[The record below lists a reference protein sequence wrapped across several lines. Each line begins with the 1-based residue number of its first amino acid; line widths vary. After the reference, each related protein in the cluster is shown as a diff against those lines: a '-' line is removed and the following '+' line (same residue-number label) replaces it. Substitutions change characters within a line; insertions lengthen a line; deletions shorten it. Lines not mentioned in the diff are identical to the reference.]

1 MSGECCAFLARRAD
15 VPVGYVGD
23 KALFVRRRLSG
34 LVARI
39 MLSAL
44 ASAEL
49 SALAAYAQKFDG
61 FAPNTAV

>member
-15 VPVGYVGD
+15 VPVGYVGY
-23 KALFVRRRLSG
+23 KALFVRRLSG
-34 LVARI
+34 LATCI

-44 ASAEL
+44 ASEEL

>member
-1 MSGECCAFLARRAD
+1 VSGECCAFLARRAD

-23 KALFVRRRLSG
+23 KALFVRRLSG

-49 SALAAYAQKFDG
+49 SALAAYSQKFDG